1 MQDLKLEILYDNTKP
16 FEGYTMSWTPSSWRD
31 FPIKQQPHYNDKDLL
46 KKVEDE
52 LASYPPLIFA
62 GEARNLQKDL
72 AKVGRGE
79 AFLLQGGDCAESF
92 SSFNGKSIQNLFK
105 LILQMSAVL
114 TFSASKPV
122 VKVGRIAGQ
131 FAKPRSSDFEMIDG
145 VELPSYRGDIIN
157 DIDFTPEART
167 PNPKKLLRAYNQSAA
182 TLNLIR
188 AFARGGL
195 ADLNEV
201 HRWNLEFIKDNPLGK
216 KYEQLSDKIDSAMR
230 FMKACG
236 VDSSNTPQLTQ
247 TVLYTSH
254 EALLLNYEEALTRR
268 DSITGDWY
276 DCSAHML
283 WIGDRTR
290 DLNEAHIEFFKGIKN
305 PIGCKVGPS
314 MGEDELI
321 KLIEALNPN
330 NIEGRLNLIVRMGVN
345 KVQEYFPKLLKK
357 VKAEGKNVVW
367 SCDPMHGNVE
377 KTSSGYKTRDFKNIL
392 SEVEQFFS
400 IHQSEGTIA
409 GGIHLE
415 MTGDNVTECTGSQ
428 SSPITQDDLGSR
440 YHTQCDPRL
449 NADQALELA
458 FMVSETLK
466 KFK

>member
-1 MQDLKLEILYDNTKP
+1 
-16 FEGYTMSWTPSSWRD
+16 MSWTPSSWRD
-31 FPIKQQPHYNDKDLL
+31 FPIKQQPHYEDQELL

-62 GEARNLQKDL
+62 GEARSLQTKL

-114 TFSASKPV
+114 TFSSSKPV
-122 VKVGRIAGQ
+122 VKVGRVAGQ
-131 FAKPRSSDFEMIDG
+131 FAKPRSSDFETIDG

-157 DIDFTPEART
+157 DIDFTSEART

-182 TLNLIR
+182 TLNLLR

-201 HRWNLEFIKDNPLGK
+201 HRWNLEFIKDNPLGQ
-216 KYEQLSDKIDSAMR
+216 KYEELSDKIDRAMR

-236 VDSSNTPQLTQ
+236 VDSSNTPQLSQ

-254 EALLLNYEEALTRR
+254 EALLLNYEEALTRK
-268 DSITGDWY
+268 DSMTGDWY
-276 DCSAHML
+276 DCSAHMI

-290 DLNEAHIEFFKGIKN
+290 ALDEAHIEFFKGIKN

-314 MGEDELI
+314 MAEDELI
-321 KLIEALNPN
+321 EVIDALNPN
-330 NIEGRLNLIVRMGVN
+330 NEEGRLNLIVRMGAS
-345 KVQEYFPKLLKK
+345 KVEDNFPKLLRK
-357 VKAEGKNVVW
+357 VKAEGRNVVW

-377 KTSSGYKTRDFKNIL
+377 KTSTGYKTRDFKNIL
-392 SEVEQFFS
+392 AEVEQFFS
-400 IHQSEGTIA
+400 IHKSEGTVA

-428 SSPITQDDLGSR
+428 SSPITEHDLSNR

-458 FMVSETLK
+458 FMVSETLNK
-466 KFK
+466 LK